1 MFIPSESSSWY
12 LTMKPSRSIE
22 VNTDLIR
29 RLEVEDFLV
38 REAEL
43 LDQQKYTE
51 WLSLLADDIVYWAP
65 TVESIEDRRQ
75 TYNRVGG
82 PSDMAFFQETKATL
96 GMRVDRLAVGGA
108 WAEIPPSR
116 TCHFITNVMVESHS
130 GAELT
135 VRSKFFVFRSRL
147 EVEED
152 TYYGSRLDVLRR
164 TDGQMNF
171 RLVPQESLQDR
182 EFSALT
188 PLKMEITFRSG
199 SIDRSYA
206 PECTGTLAT

>member
-1 MFIPSESSSWY
+1 MYIRSASNS
-12 LTMKPSRSIE
+12 LLTTMKLRPIE
-22 VNTDLIR
+22 MNTDLIC
-29 RLEVEDFLV
+29 RLEVEDFLI

-51 WLSLLADDIVYWAP
+51 WLQLLADDVVYWAP
-65 TVESIEDRRQ
+65 AIESIEDRRQ
-75 TYNRVGG
+75 TFNRVGG
-82 PSDMAFFQETKATL
+82 PSDMAYFQETKTTL
-96 GMRVDRLAVGGA
+96 AMRVDRLSVGGA

-116 TCHFITNVMVESHS
+116 TCHFITNVMVESDA

-164 TDGQMNF
+164 TDGHFKIANRKIVLAQT
-171 RLVPQESLQDR
+171 V
-182 EFSALT
+182 
-188 PLKMEITFRSG
+188 LKSRSISTFF
-199 SIDRSYA
+199 
-206 PECTGTLAT
+206 